1 MPKVSQDYRD
11 ARRAQILDAARRC
24 FLREGFHAT
33 SMQDLFTES
42 GLSAGAVYRYF
53 ASKDDVIFAI
63 AEQNLTEV
71 MDVVRGAATRPGATV
86 GEAVAEVLDL
96 LRRKDEQQQVGSM
109 AILVWAEVLR
119 NPTLAGRF
127 RQLLTDL
134 RADLVRLIADQRLRR
149 KKYPATPDAVA
160 GAVLSIVTG
169 YLVQLAILGPAE
181 MAGVPAA
188 VGVWLKEPE
197 RR

>member
-1 MPKVSQDYRD
+1 MPRVSQDYRD
-11 ARRAQILDAARRC
+11 ARQAQILDAARRC
-24 FLREGFHAT
+24 FLREGFHET
-33 SMQDLFTES
+33 SMQDLFAES

-53 ASKDDVIFAI
+53 ASKDEVILAI
-63 AEQNLTEV
+63 AEQNLAEV
-71 MDVVRGAATRPGATV
+71 MDIVRGAATRPGITV
-86 GEAVAEVLDL
+86 ADSVAEVLDL

-134 RADLVRLIADQRLRR
+134 RADLTRLITSQRVRR
-149 KKYPATPDAVA
+149 KKYPVTADAVA
-160 GAVLSIVTG
+160 GAVLSVVTG
-169 YLVQLAILGPAE
+169 YLVQLALLGPAE

-188 VGVWLKEPE
+188 VGVWLEEPD

>member
-33 SMQDLFTES
+33 SMQDLFAES

-63 AEQNLTEV
+63 AEQNLAEV
-71 MDVVRGAATRPGATV
+71 MDVVRGAATRPGITV
-86 GEAVAEVLDL
+86 ADAIAEVLDL
-96 LRRKDEQQQVGSM
+96 LRRKDEQQQLGGV

-119 NPTLAGRF
+119 NPVLAGRF

-134 RADLVRLIADQRLRR
+134 RVDLARLITSQRVRR
-149 KKYPATPDAVA
+149 KKYPVTADAVA
-160 GAVLSIVTG
+160 GAVLSLVAG
-169 YLVQLAILGPAE
+169 YLVQLAILGPAD
-181 MAGVPAA
+181 MAEVPSAIGA
-188 VGVWLKEPE
+188 WLEEPE

>member
-33 SMQDLFTES
+33 SMQDLFAES